1 MVSMRFLLFMFVL
14 SFAIIVTMKYRIEI
28 PEPCHEDWDKM
39 TPQDKGRHCAVC
51 DKVVVDFSKASKKD
65 IIAIIKKE
73 GKICGRI
80 PRQYIGADLEEE
92 KIRKSFGLNGM
103 VATMVNLL
111 ALTTISTAVAQEKPK
126 VESVCQDTKTST
138 SVPTVVQNSIK
149 SEDTRVIKGKAY
161 ESNLELPGTVI
172 MIKGTNIGTQTNM
185 EGEYELVIPKKYNT
199 KRLTLVASFI
209 GFEDNKIKVGR
220 SINNIDFHLEASTD
234 IFMGEVVVK
243 AYKKSRNKKKYEEK

>member
-1 MVSMRFLLFMFVL
+1 
-14 SFAIIVTMKYRIEI
+14 MKYRIEI
-28 PEPCHEDWDKM
+28 PEPCHEDWNLM

-51 DKVVVDFSKASKKD
+51 DKVVVDFSKASKKE

-80 PRQYIGADLEEE
+80 PRQYIGLNLEEE

-138 SVPTVVQNSIK
+138 SLLTLVQSTTKN
-149 SEDTRVIKGKAY
+149 ENTRVIKGKTY
-161 ESNLELPGTVI
+161 EGGLELPGVTI
-172 MIKGTNIGTQTNM
+172 MIKGTDIGTQSNLA
-185 EGEYELVIPKKYNT
+185 GEYELVVPEKYNT
-199 KRLTLVASFI
+199 KRLTIVASFI
-209 GFEDNKIKVGR
+209 GLSDVKVKVGK
-220 SINNIDFHLEASTD
+220 SKDNVDFHLETS
-234 IFMGEVVVK
+234 GEVLGDIEIIR
-243 AYKKSRNKKKYEEK
+243 Y

>member
-1 MVSMRFLLFMFVL
+1 
-14 SFAIIVTMKYRIEI
+14 MKYRIEI
-28 PEPCHEDWDKM
+28 PEPCHEDWNLM

-80 PRQYIGADLEEE
+80 PRQYIGLNLEEE

-138 SVPTVVQNSIK
+138 SLLTLVQSTTKN
-149 SEDTRVIKGKAY
+149 ENTRVIKGKTY
-161 ESNLELPGTVI
+161 EGGLELPGVTI
-172 MIKGTNIGTQTNM
+172 MIKGTDIGTQSNLA
-185 EGEYELVIPKKYNT
+185 GEYELVVPEKYKT
-199 KRLTLVASFI
+199 KRLTIVASFI
-209 GFEDNKIKVGR
+209 GLSDVKVKVGK
-220 SINNIDFHLEASTD
+220 SKDNVDFHLETS
-234 IFMGEVVVK
+234 GEVLGDIEIIR
-243 AYKKSRNKKKYEEK
+243 Y

>member
-1 MVSMRFLLFMFVL
+1 
-14 SFAIIVTMKYRIEI
+14 MKYRIEI
-28 PEPCHEDWDKM
+28 PEPCHEDWNLM

-80 PRQYIGADLEEE
+80 PRQYIGLNLEEE

-138 SVPTVVQNSIK
+138 SLLTLVQSTTKN
-149 SEDTRVIKGKAY
+149 ENTRVIKGKTY
-161 ESNLELPGTVI
+161 EGGLELPGVTI
-172 MIKGTNIGTQTNM
+172 MIKGTDIGTQSNLQ
-185 EGEYELVIPKKYNT
+185 GEYELVVPEKYNT
-199 KRLTLVASFI
+199 KRLTIVASFI
-209 GFEDNKIKVGR
+209 GLSDVKVKVGK
-220 SINNIDFHLEASTD
+220 SKDNVDFHLETS
-234 IFMGEVVVK
+234 GEVLGDIEIIR
-243 AYKKSRNKKKYEEK
+243 Y

>member
-1 MVSMRFLLFMFVL
+1 
-14 SFAIIVTMKYRIEI
+14 MKYRIEI
-28 PEPCHEDWDKM
+28 PEPCHEDWNLM

-65 IIAIIKKE
+65 IITIIKKE

-80 PRQYIGADLEEE
+80 PRQYIGLNLEEE

-138 SVPTVVQNSIK
+138 PLSTLVQ
-149 SEDTRVIKGKAY
+149 SETKKENARVIKGKVY
-161 ESNLELPGTVI
+161 YDSDSLELHGAVI
-172 MIKGTNIGTQTNM
+172 MIKGTKIGTQSNRQ
-185 EGEYELVIPKKYNT
+185 GEYELVIPEKYNT
-199 KRLTLVASFI
+199 KRLTMVASFI
-209 GFEDNKIKVGR
+209 GMNDVKVRVGKTKDNV
-220 SINNIDFHLEASTD
+220 DFHLESSD
-234 IFMGEVVVK
+234 EVLGGIEIIR
-243 AYKKSRNKKKYEEK
+243 Y